1 MPRPHKC
8 KVETIIYE
16 HGTHFVF
23 PESMLKMML
32 PVGSSIFMRIAFQ
45 SAKHHLKE
53 CHNTRLDINQR
64 IKNAVKEWKSR

>member
-8 KVETIIYE
+8 KIEAIIYE

-32 PVGSSIFMRIAFQ
+32 PVGSIMLIKIAFQ
-45 SAKHHLKE
+45 SERQYLK
-53 CHNTRLDINQR
+53 RSRKARWIQINM
-64 IKNAVKEWKSR
+64 